1 MAGIMDSINKGLT
14 TINIKTS
21 NMMEGSKLK
30 TAISTKETEIASLQR
45 LIGETVYI
53 NRNTFSIE
61 MVGEQLAAIE
71 NYYKEI
77 EELKNQIS
85 ELEEKEKAILGSGEQ
100 QGEAKVFCTQ
110 CGAPNM
116 PENHFCE
123 KCGAKIG

>member
-77 EELKNQIS
+77 EELKKQIS

-116 PENHFCE
+116 PGNHFCE